1 MSSLDGFSGG
11 RYAAGE
17 GNDDEY
23 PENSVHSL
31 RQIASYLSAFVWE
44 KSAREARL
52 HHCPK
57 NFLLLTTL
65 ATALFSATAFCQTI
79 CCQVMTFGLETPAN
93 ADPAPNFNAV
103 RNFNVSAFRAET
115 FDFDNDTTG
124 N

>member
-44 KSAREARL
+44 KRRPGGSFAPLSEEFSSVDDSRHGAVFRHRILPDNMLPGHDLRARDAGQRG
-52 HHCPK
+52 
-57 NFLLLTTL
+57 
-65 ATALFSATAFCQTI
+65 S
-79 CCQVMTFGLETPAN
+79 G
-93 ADPAPNFNAV
+93 
-103 RNFNVSAFRAET
+103 AE
-115 FDFDNDTTG
+115 F
-124 N
+124 